1 MQMTLMKIRDELAY
15 MAQQHEQI
23 NGFWWG
29 DYQDAVNNATE
40 AQYPLMTCTL
50 ANGGMSDNNVRVTLV
65 IAVMDKYFE
74 GNYRN
79 IDEIHSDCLQRLTQI
94 KTTLKQER
102 FADFLDLEPQIST
115 EPFVNRSTDVCAG
128 WAMTLTLDVYDAEK
142 WCEIPY
148 SFYDFENGT
157 FVTPEC
163 SPVTVTD
170 GSQTVE
176 VPSGGTYICQNGGG
190 GLINVSNSN
199 GSYSV
204 DTAVDLVLPDTNVNV
219 YVDGLLSGTGTIVT
233 LDSSEEINV
242 LWT

>member
-15 MAQQHEQI
+15 IAQQHEQI

-29 DYQDAVNNATE
+29 DYEDAVNNATE

-79 IDEIHSDCLQRLTQI
+79 IDEIHSDCLQRLSQI

-102 FADFLDLEPQIST
+102 FADFLDVEPQIST

-128 WAMTLTLDVYDAEK
+128 WAMTLTLDIYDAEK

-163 SPVTVTD
+163 SGEIT
-170 GSQTVE
+170 
-176 VPSGGTYICQNGGG
+176 
-190 GLINVSNSN
+190 VSNSDD
-199 GSYSV
+199 SYSV
-204 DTAVDLVLPDTNVNV
+204 TTSQNLVLPDTELVFTVAGNVQPSIFV
-219 YVDGLLSGTGTIVT
+219 HTLSNQTINIV
-233 LDSSEEINV
+233 
-242 LWT
+242 WQ

>member
-15 MAQQHEQI
+15 MAQQHQQI

-29 DYQDAVNNATE
+29 DYEDAVNNATE

-102 FADFLDLEPQIST
+102 FADFLDVEPQIIT

-157 FVTPEC
+157 FVVPEC
-163 SPVTVTD
+163 SSVTVTD
-170 GSQTVE
+170 GYSVVE
-176 VPSGGTYICQNGGG
+176 VPCGGSYICQSGGG
-190 GLINVSNSN
+190 EITVSNSDD
-199 GSYSV
+199 SYSV
-204 DTAVDLVLPDTNVNV
+204 TTSQNLVLPDTELIFTVAGNVQPSIFV
-219 YVDGLLSGTGTIVT
+219 PTLSPQT
-233 LDSSEEINV
+233 INV
-242 LWT
+242 VWQ

>member
-29 DYQDAVNNATE
+29 DYEDAVNNATE

-102 FADFLDLEPQIST
+102 FADFLDVEPQIST

-157 FVTPEC
+157 FVVPEC

-170 GSQTVE
+170 GDSVVE
-176 VPSGGTYICQNGGG
+176 VPSGGSYVCSGVGEIT
-190 GLINVSNSN
+190 VSNSDD
-199 GSYSV
+199 SYVVTTS
-204 DTAVDLVLPDTNVNV
+204 TNLVLPDTELVFTVAGNVQPSIFV
-219 YVDGLLSGTGTIVT
+219 PTLSNQI
-233 LDSSEEINV
+233 INIQ
-242 LWT
+242 WQ